1 MKVYE
6 LARELNLKSVQLLE
20 KVRKE
25 HNMPV
30 KNHMQNLSAEE
41 VHKIKSF
48 FRPVK
53 KTSKKK
59 PAVQKRKA
67 PAKKKVESK
76 ESRTKVEEK
85 PVLRTGVIRRSRAEQ
100 TKQKAKAV
108 AAKSKKSQQE
118 EDKKAKTESETKSSA
133 LRASGDRN
141 ILPGLVQGETQ
152 SALKNINE
160 IIDITEEEKKKAK
173 KASLEKESQSR
184 QFRAT
189 DFRKREVIF
198 QPKKKRPAGASSS
211 KKTQITTPKSHK
223 RLIKMYDK
231 HISVEEL
238 AHQMGMKKQA
248 VVQKIKTENLLE
260 DVSFSSV
267 FDCETAEVLAS
278 AFGFEVKNML
288 KNREESMSSL
298 FFGNLSAKKQ
308 SKAPVV
314 TVMGHVNHG
323 KTTLLDY
330 IRKSRVA
337 SQEAGGITQHIG
349 AYSVPVGKSFVTFID
364 TPGHSA
370 FTAMRARGAKVTNIV
385 VIVVAVDD
393 GVQPQT
399 VEAINHAKQAKV
411 PVIVALNKVD
421 VESSNPEQTK
431 KQLME
436 HGLTPEEWGGDTVFC
451 PISALKGDGVSNL
464 LEHIHLLAE
473 VHELKANPDRSAMGF
488 IIESRMEKGRGCVMT
503 LLVQEGTLQAGQTL
517 IADNQV
523 GRARQMTDDTGRSVS
538 SAGPGRAVEISGFQE
553 VTRVGEPFYAV
564 RNEKSARRFI
574 TEQKTAQ
581 TAQPGNEEK
590 KPSVEELLFQTYES
604 KAKTLKLI
612 LKTDV
617 VGSLE
622 AIKYSIEN
630 LNTEEV
636 SAQIIHAG
644 LGLINESDVILATT
658 ANACL
663 FCFNSGVSAKA
674 QKQIQAQA
682 IPVRSHTVI
691 YDLLKEVETLMAG
704 LLDPDIQE
712 SFGGRAEV
720 QQLFPVSNVGLIAG
734 CKVSKGKMASHHL
747 ARLIREDNII
757 YKGKITSLKRFKQS
771 VKEVLEGQECG
782 VGLAPCKDLK
792 VGDIIESFTQ
802 KEIKRETL
810 IRTPQRGLQ
819 DGASFSDQNPQ

>member
-6 LARELNLKSVQLLE
+6 LAKDLNLKSVQLLE

-30 KNHMQNLSAEE
+30 KNHMQSLSEEE
-41 VHKIKSF
+41 VRKIKSF
-48 FRPVK
+48 FQPVK
-53 KTSKKK
+53 KASKKK
-59 PAVQKRKA
+59 PVVKKRRA
-67 PAKKKVESK
+67 TAKKKAEPK
-76 ESRTKVEEK
+76 DLAKKIEEK
-85 PVLRTGVIRRSRAEQ
+85 PALRTGVIRRSRAEQ
-100 TKQKAKAV
+100 TTKKLKTTV
-108 AAKSKKSQQE
+108 KTKSHQRE
-118 EDKKAKTESETKSSA
+118 EDKKEKPEHETIPST
-133 LRASGDRN
+133 LRVPGDRN
-141 ILPGLVQGETQ
+141 IRPGLIQGETQ

-173 KASLEKESQSR
+173 KASIEKESQGR

-198 QPKKKRPAGASSS
+198 QPKKKRPAGALSS

-231 HISVEEL
+231 HISVEDI
-238 AHQMGMKKQA
+238 AHQMGMKKQT
-248 VVQKIKTENLLE
+248 VIQQIKKENLLT
-260 DVSFSSV
+260 DVSFASV
-267 FDCETAEVLAS
+267 FDSETAEVLAS
-278 AFGFEVKNML
+278 SFGFEIKNML
-288 KNREESMSSL
+288 KNKEESMSSL

-370 FTAMRARGAKVTNIV
+370 WTAMRARGAKVTNIV

-399 VEAINHAKQAKV
+399 IEAINHAKKAKV
-411 PVIVALNKVD
+411 PVIVALNKID
-421 VESSNPEQTK
+421 VKSSHLEQTK

-436 HGLTPEEWGGDTVFC
+436 HGLTPEEWGGDNVFC
-451 PISALKGDGVSNL
+451 PISALKGEGVSNL
-464 LEHIHLLAE
+464 LEHIQLLAE
-473 VHELKANPDRSAMGF
+473 VHELKANPDRSAEGV

-523 GRARQMTDDTGRSVS
+523 GRARQMTDDTGCAVS

-553 VTRVGEPFYAV
+553 VTRVGELFYAV

-574 TEQKTAQ
+574 AEQKTAQ
-581 TAQPGNEEK
+581 TEKEEK
-590 KPSVEELLFQTYES
+590 KPSIEELLFQTYED
-604 KAKTLKLI
+604 KTKTLKII
-612 LKTDV
+612 LKADV

-622 AIKYSIEN
+622 AIKHSIKS

-636 SAQIIHAG
+636 SAQVIHAG
-644 LGLINESDVILATT
+644 LGPINESDVLLAST
-658 ANACL
+658 AKACL

-674 QKQIQAQA
+674 QKQIQTQA
-682 IPVRSHTVI
+682 IPVRSYTVI

-720 QQLFPVSNVGLIAG
+720 QQLFPVSNVGMIAG
-734 CKVSKGKMASHHL
+734 CKVSKGKMANHHL

-771 VKEVLEGQECG
+771 VKEVSEGQECG
-782 VGLAPCKDLK
+782 VGLAPYKDLK

-810 IRTPQRGLQ
+810 TPKPSIGT
-819 DGASFSDQNPQ
+819 